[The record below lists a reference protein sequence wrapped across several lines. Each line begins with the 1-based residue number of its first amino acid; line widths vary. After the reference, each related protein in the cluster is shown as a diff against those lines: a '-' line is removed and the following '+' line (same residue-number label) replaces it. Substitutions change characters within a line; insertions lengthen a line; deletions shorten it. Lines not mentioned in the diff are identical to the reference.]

1 MIFFNQRLKIDMS
14 FPLQFNLI
22 LIKYGMKN
30 EQTTKATIE
39 QSNEENIWCEKPSFF
54 QPTTPAQNP
63 SPKKPKPNTT
73 VKFQLFL

>member
-22 LIKYGMKN
+22 RIRYGMKN

-39 QSNEENIWCEKPSFF
+39 QSNEENIWCEKPSSF

-63 SPKKPKPNTT
+63 SPKKAKPNCT